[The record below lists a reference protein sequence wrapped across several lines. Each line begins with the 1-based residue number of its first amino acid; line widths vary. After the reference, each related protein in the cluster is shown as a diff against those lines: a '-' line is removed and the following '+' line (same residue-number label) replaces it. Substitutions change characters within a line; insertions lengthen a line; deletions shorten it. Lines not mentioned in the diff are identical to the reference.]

1 MKVRN
6 NKTKSWVIKQNSN
19 DFEKYVRKSLV
30 KLDLIS
36 KLLGDS
42 KYTK

>member
-1 MKVRN
+1 M
-6 NKTKSWVIKQNSN
+6 KQNSN